1 MVKSLEKLQK
11 EFQKVNPKSFSEWN
25 NNKKTLPGGVIK
37 GAYFSSP
44 YPIYIQKA
52 EGCKLLD
59 IDGKEYTDFSNHH
72 TAMIL
77 GHSHPAVIKAV
88 NEAVSNGLALS
99 APSILEGQIAN
110 EFIQRFT
117 SIEQVRYTNSG
128 TESSIT
134 AGRMVRA
141 ITGKPKIAKF
151 AGNYHG
157 FNDSL
162 EFNLSV
168 TENTNSDSE
177 YIKPSPAW
185 NGMPEHGEKNII
197 ILPMNDPETVE
208 MIVRENKNELAAI
221 FFDGKPGI
229 LDIPI
234 EFTQFLRNLT
244 SELDILF
251 VMDEVISFRS
261 SRTGYQGIS
270 KVIPDISI
278 FGKIVGGG
286 MPVGAIGGASKFMKI
301 LDNSGPATGLSQS
314 GTFAGNHITLAAG
327 LATMQNL
334 TPEVYTHLDKL
345 REKLHKGI
353 VEIFDNANIP
363 CKVVSKGSIVN
374 TYLTNKP
381 ITNFEAVSSSNQ
393 ELWERI
399 MLSLLLKGIYAR
411 DGMGFVLSQPMQ
423 EKDIQNLLKNLND
436 AIDEN

>member
-11 EFQKVNPKSFSEWN
+11 EFQKVNPKSFNEWER
-25 NNKKTLPGGVIK
+25 NKKTLPGGVIK

-44 YPIYIQKA
+44 YPIYISKA
-52 EGCKLLD
+52 EGCKLFD
-59 IDGKEYTDFSNHH
+59 IDDKEYTDFSNHH

-88 NEAVSNGLALS
+88 QEAVNNGLALS
-99 APSILEGQIAN
+99 APSILEGKIAH
-110 EFIQRFT
+110 EFIERFP
-117 SIEQVRYTNSG
+117 SIEQIRYTNSG

-134 AGRMVRA
+134 AARMVRA
-141 ITGKPKIAKF
+141 ITGKSKIAKF

-162 EFNLSV
+162 EFNLAVSP
-168 TENTNSDSE
+168 NSTSNSE
-177 YIKPSPAW
+177 FIEPVPAW
-185 NGMPEHGEKNII
+185 SGMPQYGEKNII

-234 EFTQFLRNLT
+234 EFTKFLRKLT
-244 SELDILF
+244 SELGILF

-261 SRTGYQGIS
+261 SRTGYQGIAD
-270 KVIPDISI
+270 VIPDISI

-286 MPVGAIGGASKFMKI
+286 MPVGAIGGATKFMNI
-301 LDNSGPATGLSQS
+301 LDNSGPSTGLSQS
-314 GTFAGNHITLAAG
+314 GTFAGNHVTLAAG

-334 TPEVYTHLDKL
+334 TPQVYTHLDQL
-345 REKLHKGI
+345 REKLHNGI
-353 VEIFDNANIP
+353 VDIFKNYNIP

-374 TYLTNKP
+374 TYLTDKP
-381 ITNFEAVSSSNQ
+381 ITNFEAASASDKD
-393 ELWERI
+393 LWERI

-411 DGMGFVLSQPMQ
+411 DGMGFVLSEPMGV
-423 EKDIQNLLKNLND
+423 KDIDNLLENLTYVIN
-436 AIDEN
+436 EN